1 VPYTYSNGRIPEAI
15 LRRLDSGDATGRGRH
30 VTTDASAVRWYGLRR
45 DVQRETGVTL
55 HISPGMNAY
64 RDWDEQGVGRTNACA
79 AGNCLA
85 AASQGSSSHGGNM
98 AYAFTNWQ
106 RVDAMA
112 FDIGDYWRIPWAT
125 FKRIAERWGFEV
137 GRITKAIAGI
147 DEPWH
152 IIDRRCYQPLA
163 EVEALYHVTLTRGA
177 DGVYRLADL
186 TTPAEPILEEDDM
199 PGIRIHHQVFT
210 NGNQAFVVETET
222 GFLIPPPGHIA
233 ALVKAYDIDLSKL
246 PALNEHDWNAVQYAK
261 TYNNSGYPQAS
272 APAFS
277 DAQIQTIAVAAATAA
292 SAATP
297 GADSAQIAAAVEA
310 QLRDEFAAISAATA
324 AEIAKRLES

>member
-1 VPYTYSNGRIPEAI
+1 
-15 LRRLDSGDATGRGRH
+15 
-30 VTTDASAVRWYGLRR
+30 VRWYGLRR

-64 RDWDEQGVGRTNACA
+64 RDYDEQIVGRTNACA

-85 AASQGSSSHGGNM
+85 AASAGSSSHGGNM

-106 RVDAMA
+106 RVDALA

-147 DEPWH
+147 EEPWH
-152 IIDRRCYQPLA
+152 IIDRRCYQTLA

-222 GFLIPPPGHIA
+222 GFFIPDHSHLA
-233 ALVKAYDIDLSKL
+233 ALVKAYQIDLGKL
-246 PALNEHDWNAVQYAK
+246 PLLNEYDWNAVQNAK
-261 TYNNSGYPQAS
+261 NYSNSGYPQAG
-272 APAFS
+272 AAVVS
-277 DAQIQTIAVAAATAA
+277 DAQIQTIATAAATAA
-292 SAATP
+292 SASAP
-297 GADSAQIAAAVEA
+297 GSDSAAIAAAVEA
-310 QLRDEFAAISAATA
+310 QLRDDFAAIPNAVAD
-324 AEIAKRLES
+324 EQHDRLAD

>member
-1 VPYTYSNGRIPEAI
+1 MPSTYSNGRLPEGI
-15 LRRLDSGDATGRGRH
+15 LRRLDSGTPTGRGRH

-64 RDWDEQGVGRTNACA
+64 RDWAEQGVGRANACA

-147 DEPWH
+147 EEPWH
-152 IIDRRCYQPLA
+152 IIDRRCYQSLR
-163 EVEALYHVTLTRGA
+163 EVEALYSVTLTRGA
-177 DGVYRLADL
+177 YGVYRLADIA
-186 TTPAEPILEEDDM
+186 PARPKEWDEMASKEE
-199 PGIRIHHQVFT
+199 IKAAIQEVLNASSEVFS
-210 NGNQAFVVETET
+210 
-222 GFLIPPPGHIA
+222 LIPVGDGISVFSLITGKHIKVANTYHLTLLRRARQNNGDDLMLSGELDIVRVYLEGINPPANVTVDVDELAQRLAVLVEGTDPAVIRQTVDDALKA
-233 ALVKAYDIDLSKL
+233 AFQKI
-246 PALNEHDWNAVQYAK
+246 
-261 TYNNSGYPQAS
+261 
-272 APAFS
+272 
-277 DAQIQTIAVAAATAA
+277 
-292 SAATP
+292 
-297 GADSAQIAAAVEA
+297 ADS
-310 QLRDEFAAISAATA
+310 
-324 AEIAKRLES
+324 